1 MQSDPNM
8 TNPYSIYPIKFA
20 KTILIILSLLVS
32 SSWASPMVNGLRGAD
47 GRHVIPRGFV
57 VVTSYRG
64 MDIDFDAQDY
74 LRMVRLGANS
84 QVIRLELGKLSTFQG
99 GSVDQNYL
107 ERLDKLVHYAKQ
119 AGITTVFKM
128 TNYGIK
134 GFSWEGFWANEHNE
148 QDSYL
153 EAWKVIWERY
163 QGDPSVLG
171 YDLLNE
177 PRKLTM
183 DISYQDLVKEH
194 LIPYYQRLIDEHN
207 RISPHKMCLLQSI
220 FQNKGHKTDGIQYT
234 EIKYPVNR
242 DNVIFAPHIYQKN
255 MAYITPELER
265 FQKEGAVLKAPVF
278 VGEWGYP
285 TFKNGTDDSMFG
297 EIGQLKYM
305 EFYIHTAQEMDRLGI
320 GAIKAWFLGSKSYGN
335 FLPHGPST
343 WAIFTDDAF
352 NGSAER
358 KYITDIIA
366 RPFPQAIAGDIESF
380 LFDFATR
387 TLTANIKT
395 DNSTGSSRIF
405 VGANRHY
412 PDGFTLSIDDT
423 LVLRRNPLGAA
434 GLEIIR
440 SDENSGAAKISWD
453 ESRQQLIIEQWPQD
467 QKNIV
472 IKLSPGTG
480 SRPNIQK

>member
-1 MQSDPNM
+1 MAS
-8 TNPYSIYPIKFA
+8 PYIVSLMKFTQ
-20 KTILIILSLLVS
+20 TILIVLSLLAS
-32 SSWASPMVNGLRGAD
+32 TSWASPMINGLRD
-47 GRHVIPRGFV
+47 ENGRHVIPRGFV

-64 MDIDFDAQDY
+64 IDIDFDAEDY
-74 LRMVRLGANS
+74 HRMVRLGANS
-84 QVIRLELGKLSTFQG
+84 QVIRLELGKLSTFDG
-99 GSVDQNYL
+99 GSVDQHYL
-107 ERLDKLVHYAKQ
+107 ERLDQLVLHAKQ
-119 AGITTVFKM
+119 AGMTTVFKM

-134 GFSWEGFWANEHNE
+134 GFSWEGFWANENNE

-153 EAWKVIWERY
+153 EAWKVLWERY
-163 QGDPSVLG
+163 QDEPSVLG

-183 DISYQDLVKEH
+183 DISYQDLVKDH
-194 LIPYYQRLIDEHN
+194 LIPYYQQLIDEHN
-207 RISPHKMCLLQSI
+207 RISPNKMCLLQSI

-255 MAYITPELER
+255 MGYITPELER
-265 FQKEGAVLKAPVF
+265 FQKEGAVLNAPVF

-297 EIGQLKYM
+297 EIGQLAYM

-320 GAIKAWFLGSKSYGN
+320 GAIKAWFLGSQLYGN

-343 WAIFTDDAF
+343 WAIYTDDAL

-366 RPFPQAIAGDIESF
+366 RPFPQAIAGDIKSF

-387 TLTANIKT
+387 TLTAQITT
-395 DNSTGSSRIF
+395 DNSKGSSRIF

-412 PDGFTLSIDDT
+412 PDGFTLSINDS
-423 LVLRRNPLGAA
+423 LILRRNPLRGA

-440 SDENSGAAKISWD
+440 SDENSTAADVIWD
-453 ESRQQLIIEQWPQD
+453 ESRQQLIIQQWPQD
-467 QKNIV
+467 KQNIV

-480 SRPNIQK
+480 ARPNTQQNLNVF